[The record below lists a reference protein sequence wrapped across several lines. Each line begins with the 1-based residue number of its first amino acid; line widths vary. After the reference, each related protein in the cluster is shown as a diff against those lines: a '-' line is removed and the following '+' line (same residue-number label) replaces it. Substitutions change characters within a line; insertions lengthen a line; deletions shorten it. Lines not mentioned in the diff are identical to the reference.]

1 MKNQNRPYSLI
12 NIFDNLHG
20 AIKKSQLQN
29 ILDSLTKEEKLIMKI
44 YGNTKIYL
52 ANQNLF
58 PSISEE
64 ELNSLDKKISEKKE
78 ENKIIR
84 DNINLKNN
92 ELKTITNTFTDE
104 ELNKKIKDLKK
115 ELEIKKKKVD
125 LIQNDQIEK
134 INIDKMKIAEKNY
147 EDSLKKYKKIKKIC
161 MGIFDQIAESMDS
174 STKKIMDKIG
184 VENDNEIIKQKNI
197 IL

>member
-29 ILDSLTKEEKLIMKI
+29 ILDSLTKEEKLIMKL
-44 YGNTKIYL
+44 YGSTKIYL
-52 ANQNLF
+52 CNQNLF
-58 PSISEE
+58 PSVSEE
-64 ELNSLDKKISEKKE
+64 ELNSLDKKINEKRE
-78 ENKIIR
+78 ENKIIK

-92 ELKTITNTFTDE
+92 ELKTITNSFTDE
-104 ELNKKIKDLKK
+104 ELNKKIKELKK
-115 ELEIKKKKVD
+115 ELEIKKKKVG
-125 LIQNDQIEK
+125 LIENGEIEK

-161 MGIFDQIAESMDS
+161 MGIFDQIAESMDIT
-174 STKKIMDKIG
+174 TKKIMDKIG